1 MTKMHHPH
9 TPPSS
14 QDRTPTHAYQ
24 QTVEQT
30 LAAQRSTMAGLSRAE
45 VQARLQQ
52 HGPNALPAKKA
63 RPAWLRFL
71 AHFNDVLIYVLLAAA
86 VLTAIM
92 GHWVDTLVILGV
104 AVINALIG
112 HIQESNAEKSLSSIR
127 NMLASDARVIREG
140 VHETIPT
147 TEIVPGDIIVLRA
160 GDRIPA
166 DMRVIEAHNLRVE
179 EAILTGESTVVD
191 KHIQPLTG
199 ELTLGDRTN
208 LLFSGTTVSAGGG
221 MGVVIATGQETEL
234 GHINQMMDGIEKH
247 RTPLLVQMDKLG
259 KAIFGLIMA
268 MMAALFVFSLLLR
281 DMPLGE
287 LLLSLI
293 SLAVA
298 AVPEGLPAIIS
309 IILSLGVQAMAR
321 QRAIIR
327 KLPTVETLG
336 AMTVVCSDKTGTLTM
351 NEMTVKAII
360 TADSCYRVE
369 GDSYAPEGK
378 ICLEGS
384 DEPVQIQPGTVLE
397 QYLRTV
403 DLCNDSQ
410 MIQDERGLWGIT
422 GGPTE
427 GALKV
432 LAAKA
437 HLAPVMTTLINKI
450 PFDSQYKYMSTHYQI
465 GSEEQILITGAP
477 DVIFALCAEQQTRN
491 GPEAFNRAY
500 WEAEMERYA
509 RQGLRMVAAAFKP
522 AQEGQAL
529 THDALNHGLIF
540 LGIAG
545 MMDPPRPEAI
555 DAIHACQQA
564 RIRVKMITGDHPQTA
579 MSIGQMLGITN
590 SAQAVTGYQLEHMD
604 DGELA
609 KAAVEYDI
617 FARTSPEHKLRLVKA
632 LQEQG
637 EIVGMTGDGVNDAPA
652 LRQADV
658 GIAMGIKGTEVT
670 KEAADMVLTDDN
682 FATIASAVK
691 EGRRVYD
698 NLKKTILFIM
708 PTNLAQGLL
717 IVIALLAGNIIPL
730 TPVLILWMNMAT
742 SATLS
747 FGLAFE
753 AAERNIM
760 RRPPRQTGQHVMD
773 AYAVWRVAFVGTLIA
788 VAAFALEAWLAPR
801 GHSAEFIRTVLLQML
816 VCAQWVY
823 MINCRNTEG
832 FSLNRGLLANK
843 GIWLVTGVLLLLQL
857 AIIYLPF
864 MQMLFGTEA
873 LPLRYWGV
881 TLGMASAMFFIVEIE
896 KRLTRRFRKA
906 A

>member
-1 MTKMHHPH
+1 M
-9 TPPSS
+9 PPSGGL
-14 QDRTPTHAYQ
+14 AYQ
-24 QTVEQT
+24 QTVEQV
-30 LAAQRSTMAGLSRAE
+30 LAHTQSQVSGLDRAE
-45 VQARLQQ
+45 AQARLQK
-52 HGPNALPAKKA
+52 HGPNALPEKKGK
-63 RPAWLRFL
+63 PGWLRFL

-86 VLTAIM
+86 VLTAVM
-92 GHWVDTLVILGV
+92 VHWVDTLVILGV

-112 HIQESNAEKSLSSIR
+112 HIQESNAEKSLKSIR
-127 NMLASDARVIREG
+127 NMLSSEARVIRNG
-140 VHETIPT
+140 NHETLPT

-166 DMRVIEAHNLRVE
+166 DMRLIEAHNLRVE

-191 KHIQPLTG
+191 KHTQPLNG
-199 ELTLGDRTN
+199 ELPLGDRTN
-208 LLFSGTTVSAGGG
+208 LVFSGTTVSAGGG
-221 MGVVIATGQETEL
+221 VGVVIATGQETEL
-234 GHINQMMDGIEKH
+234 GHINQMMAGIEKH

-259 KAIFGLIMA
+259 KAIFAIILA
-268 MMAALFVFSLLLR
+268 MMAALFVFSLAFR
-281 DMPLGE
+281 EIPMGE

-298 AVPEGLPAIIS
+298 SVPEGLPAIIS

-321 QRAIIR
+321 KRAIIR

-360 TADSCYRVE
+360 TADTCYRVD
-369 GDSYAPEGK
+369 GNSYEPVGN
-378 ICLEGS
+378 IYLEGS

-397 QYLRTV
+397 QYLRTI

-410 MIQDERGLWGIT
+410 LIQDERGLWGIT

-437 HLAPVMTTLINKI
+437 NLAPVTTTLVNKI

-465 GSEEQILITGAP
+465 GCEEQILITGAP
-477 DVIFALCAEQQTRN
+477 DVIFALCEQQQTRN
-491 GPEAFNRAY
+491 GTEAFNRAY
-500 WEAEMERYA
+500 WENEMERYA

-522 AQEGQAL
+522 ANGETAL
-529 THDALNHGLIF
+529 THDDLSHGLIF

-555 DAIHACQQA
+555 DAINACQQA
-564 RIRVKMITGDHPQTA
+564 GIRVKMITGDHPQTA

-590 SAQAVTGYQLEHMD
+590 SEQAVTGYQLEKMND
-604 DGELA
+604 AELA
-609 KAAVEYDI
+609 DAAVTYDI
-617 FARTSPEHKLRLVKA
+617 FARTSPEHKLRLVQA
-632 LQEQG
+632 LQDKG

-773 AYAVWRVAFVGTLIA
+773 AYAVWRVAFVGTMIA
-788 VAAFALEAWLAPR
+788 IAAFALEAWLAPR
-801 GHSAEFIRTVLLQML
+801 GLSAEFIRTVLLQML

-843 GIWLVTGVLLLLQL
+843 GIWLVTGVLFLLQA

-873 LPLRYWGV
+873 LPLRYWFV
-881 TLGMASAMFFIVEIE
+881 TLAVAGVMFFIVEIE